1 MISVNFVAFVAIPVS
16 AIMAR
21 MRKAGFFFI
30 LALVAASPSLRTQT
44 ARPLALDDYLAIKS
58 VSSPALSPDGRYA
71 VYIVRE
77 VDVPADRRNASL
89 WRVPVAGG
97 SPERLTH
104 TGSVSA
110 PAYSPDGR
118 YLAFLSDRSEK
129 TQVWA
134 LPTAGGEAFRLTDVK
149 QGVKGFE
156 WAPDS
161 RRLALVIQDPDP
173 LEGVEKK
180 TELEKAP
187 RPIVITRLQHK
198 QDGEG
203 YLDTRKT
210 HLYIADIKEALASA
224 GTTHAAV
231 KPLTWGIYDEGT
243 PAWSPDGSLLAF
255 TSNRTDNPDAND
267 NSDIFTIQADGGRIT
282 QVTKDPG
289 GDDNPVWSPD
299 GKEIAFIHMPSDP
312 PVYATPRIR
321 SAPAH
326 GGPMHDWTAPFDRH
340 VGSEPR
346 WSADGQSIYV
356 TVVDEGRT
364 PLVRVSRTGQKLAT
378 IDGDFSTFEVAPT
391 HIVAIGGT
399 PTRPSELQAI
409 PLTGGMPVP
418 LSRANETLFASL
430 RLNVADKVQFKSADG
445 TPVEGFLVK
454 PPDFDATRKYPLIV
468 RIHGGPV
475 GQYTD
480 SFSFEHQ
487 YLASLGY
494 VVLFTNPRGS
504 SGYGEAFCRAIFA
517 DWGTKDY
524 QDVMAGVDHVL
535 EMGFIDERRMGVG
548 GWSYGGILTNYII
561 TKNTRFAAAIS
572 GASEADMFSAFGYD
586 DLQRWWVSELGHP
599 WDQAELYKR
608 LSPIYEVKKIKTPT
622 LVMCGEKDF
631 RCPLPQSEQLYL
643 ALKTLGKETALIIYP
658 GQSHSIRRPS
668 YEVDR
673 YRRYGYWYDKFLRGS
688 AVDPTYDVLRK
699 TTS

>member
-1 MISVNFVAFVAIPVS
+1 
-16 AIMAR
+16 
-21 MRKAGFFFI
+21 MRKACFLF
-30 LALVAASPSLRTQT
+30 LAVLAAASPAVRTQS
-44 ARPLALDDYLAIKS
+44 ARPIALDDYLAIRN
-58 VSSPALSPDGRYA
+58 VSSPALSPDGRQA
-71 VYIVRE
+71 AYIVRE
-77 VDVPADRRNASL
+77 VDVLGDKRNASL
-89 WRVPVAGG
+89 WRVALTAT
-97 SPERLTH
+97 SAPERLTQ
-104 TGSVSA
+104 TGSVSS
-110 PAYSPDGR
+110 PAFSPNGE

-129 TQVWA
+129 MQVWV
-134 LPTAGGEAFRLTDVK
+134 LPTRGGEAFRVTDVK
-149 QGVKGFE
+149 QGVNAFK

-161 RRLALVIQDPDP
+161 ARLALVIQDPDP

-180 TELEKAP
+180 TELDKAP

-203 YLDTRKT
+203 YLDTRKS
-210 HLYIADIKEALASA
+210 HLYVADVKEALASA
-224 GTTHAAV
+224 GAKYAPV
-231 KPLTWGIYDEGT
+231 KPLTWGIYDERS
-243 PAWSPDGSLLAF
+243 PAWSPDGSLIAF
-255 TSNRTDNPDAND
+255 TSNRTEHPDAND
-267 NSDIFTIQADGGRIT
+267 NTDVFTIQVDGGRIT

-299 GKEIAFIHMPSDP
+299 GKEIAFIHMPVDP

-321 SAPAH
+321 SAPAA
-326 GGPMHDWTAPFDRH
+326 GGQPHDWTGRLDRH
-340 VGSEPR
+340 VGGEAR
-346 WSADGQSIYV
+346 WARDGQSMFV
-356 TVVDEGRT
+356 TLVDEGRT
-364 PLVRVSRTGQKLAT
+364 PIVRISRAGQKLAT
-378 IDGDFSTFEVAPT
+378 IDGDYSSFEIAPP
-391 HIVAIGGT
+391 HLVAIGST
-399 PTRPSELQAI
+399 KTRPPELYA
-409 PLTGGMPVP
+409 VP
-418 LSRANETLFASL
+418 LAGGSPVNLSKANETLLASL
-430 RLNVADKVQFKSADG
+430 RLSPAEEVHYTSADG
-445 TPVEGFLVK
+445 TPIEGFLVK
-454 PPDFDATRKYPLIV
+454 PPDFDPAKKYPLV
-468 RIHGGPV
+468 LRIHGGPV

-480 SFSFEHQ
+480 SFAFEQQ

-517 DWGTKDY
+517 DWGNKDY

-535 EMGFIDERRMGVG
+535 AMEFVDESRMGVG

-599 WDQAELYKR
+599 WDQAELYRK
-608 LSPIYEVKKIKTPT
+608 LSPIYEVKKVKTPT

-673 YRRYGYWYDKFLRGS
+673 YRRYGFWYDKFLKGS
-688 AVDPTYDVLRK
+688 SVDPTYDVLDKKK